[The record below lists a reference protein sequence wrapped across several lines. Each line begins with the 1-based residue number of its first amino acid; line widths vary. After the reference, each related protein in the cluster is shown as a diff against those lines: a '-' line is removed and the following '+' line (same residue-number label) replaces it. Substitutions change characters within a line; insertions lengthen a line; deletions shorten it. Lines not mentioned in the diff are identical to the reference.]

1 MLIERFNSISPNE
14 VDKRNKNGRNA
25 SVGGLRSPGY
35 ANVLMLIRELEMQ
48 IFLEK
53 FKKCLTCNLFW
64 MSEIVFYHRT
74 KSASFSSFS
83 VSEGNIESDL
93 VEALTTF
100 ERLLKGDEVASQ
112 ISEVLLIAVV
122 RRIMFT

>member
-1 MLIERFNSISPNE
+1 
-14 VDKRNKNGRNA
+14 
-25 SVGGLRSPGY
+25 
-35 ANVLMLIRELEMQ
+35 
-48 IFLEK
+48 
-53 FKKCLTCNLFW
+53 
-64 MSEIVFYHRT
+64 MSEIIFYHRT

-100 ERLLKGDEVASQ
+100 KRLLKGDEVASQ

>member
-1 MLIERFNSISPNE
+1 
-14 VDKRNKNGRNA
+14 
-25 SVGGLRSPGY
+25 
-35 ANVLMLIRELEMQ
+35 
-48 IFLEK
+48 
-53 FKKCLTCNLFW
+53 

-100 ERLLKGDEVASQ
+100 KRLLKGERSRVADLRSFTDRCSKENHVYVTLSQ
-112 ISEVLLIAVV
+112 HVSVCP
-122 RRIMFT
+122 

>member
-1 MLIERFNSISPNE
+1 M
-14 VDKRNKNGRNA
+14 G
-25 SVGGLRSPGY
+25 
-35 ANVLMLIRELEMQ
+35 
-48 IFLEK
+48 
-53 FKKCLTCNLFW
+53 
-64 MSEIVFYHRT
+64 EIVFYHRT
-74 KSASFSSFS
+74 KSASFSNFS

-100 ERLLKGDEVASQ
+100 KRLLKEDEVASQ